1 MASTCSILLS
11 SRGCTEDCCKL
22 WKSPQLC
29 AACYWCAGPMGG
41 RGARD
46 SAVSCCTELTNT
58 SSLLPVTLAPS
69 VFFPLQNNTSLS
81 CLCCKLGLQSL
92 LLTKSIS
99 VPSFPCHFLKKK
111 KRRAKCSQSVWGLVT
126 WDSGSSEL
134 YATGILAY
142 YLNSYLSSLVCLPF
156 PLSLRLAWGQS
167 INTHGWACAKCVR
180 VFFKMQGYTAL

>member
-99 VPSFPCHFLKKK
+99 VPSFPCHYLKKK
-111 KRRAKCSQSVWGLVT
+111 KGGPSVANQAEVWWLET
-126 WDSGSSEL
+126 LAPASSTL
-134 YATGILAY
+134 
-142 YLNSYLSSLVCLPF
+142 
-156 PLSLRLAWGQS
+156 
-167 INTHGWACAKCVR
+167 
-180 VFFKMQGYTAL
+180 QGYSHITSIPISPLLFVSLFPSLWG